1 MVTRMIPAAWAAI
14 VLSSTASFAGTFD
27 CKIAT
32 SGEAQGWIAQQ
43 IKVEHGEK
51 VIVTDDIILH
61 TAEKAI
67 EGKLSRENS
76 NVTVFTWEVR
86 SKDIMNQGVRMN
98 YRLTV
103 QKANGAAQISATPLG
118 YANSFV
124 AQGACKTS

>member
-1 MVTRMIPAAWAAI
+1 MVTRLIPAACAALM
-14 VLSSTASFAGTFD
+14 LSSTASLAGTYD

-43 IKVEHGEK
+43 VMVENGEK
-51 VIVTDDIILH
+51 VFVTDDIILF

-67 EGKLSRENS
+67 EGKLSRENG
-76 NVTVFTWEVR
+76 NVIVFTWEVR
-86 SKDIMNQGVRMN
+86 SKDITNQEVRMK

-103 QKANGAAQISATPLG
+103 QKASGAAQISATPLG
-118 YANSFV
+118 YANSFM